1 MSTKKAEIIIKP
13 LKKFNLEEGD
23 VLHAL
28 KSTDKEF
35 SGFGEAYFS
44 SIKTQKIKAWK
55 RHLKMT
61 MNLIVPV
68 GNVQFN
74 FYDDQK
80 DILINTII
88 GEKNYSRITVPPMIW
103 FGFKGLSSSTSY
115 ILNISDINHDPLEV
129 ERQPLSFLNFLSK

>member
-1 MSTKKAEIIIKP
+1 MSIKKAEIIIKP

-61 MNLIVPV
+61 MNLVVPV

-88 GEKNYSRITVPPMIW
+88 GDKNYSRITVPPMIW

>member
-1 MSTKKAEIIIKP
+1 
-13 LKKFNLEEGD
+13 
-23 VLHAL
+23 
-28 KSTDKEF
+28 
-35 SGFGEAYFS
+35 
-44 SIKTQKIKAWK
+44 
-55 RHLKMT
+55 MT
-61 MNLIVPV
+61 MNLVVPV